1 MKWRRKSGTVP
12 SDSVI
17 FLRIY
22 VFQSYAFI
30 VFIDFIPMNR
40 FPVSQ
45 FPVDRFPIPRF
56 PMYRL
61 PVSRFPVTRF
71 PVYRFSVYRSLFY
84 LLFGGTDHL
93 SFGSVIVGIY
103 TGLWFIQEII
113 LNPKSLSV

>member
-1 MKWRRKSGTVP
+1 MKPGTVP
-12 SDSVI
+12 CDSVV

-22 VFQSYAFI
+22 ALQSYSLI

-40 FPVSQ
+40 FPVIQ

-61 PVSRFPVTRF
+61 PVARF
-71 PVYRFSVYRSLFY
+71 PVYRFSVYRSLSF

-113 LNPKSLSV
+113 LNPEAFPV

>member
-1 MKWRRKSGTVP
+1 MKPGTVP
-12 SDSVI
+12 CDSVV

-22 VFQSYAFI
+22 ALQSYSLI

-40 FPVSQ
+40 FPVNQ

-61 PVSRFPVTRF
+61 PVSRFPVTQS
-71 PVYRFSVYRSLFY
+71 PVYRFSVYRSLSF
-84 LLFGGTDHL
+84 LLFGCTDHL

-103 TGLWFIQEII
+103 TGLWFIQKII